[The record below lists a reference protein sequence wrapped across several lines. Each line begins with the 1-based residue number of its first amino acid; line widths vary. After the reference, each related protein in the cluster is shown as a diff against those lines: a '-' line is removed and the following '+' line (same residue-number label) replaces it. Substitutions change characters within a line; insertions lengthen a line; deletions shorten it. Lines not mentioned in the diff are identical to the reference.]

1 MKPLNEVIR
10 VKTELEEKLI
20 GNKAVSAMDIGQPA
34 GNKPSA
40 GETELVIRV
49 FVNDPVIGHKELG
62 VPRVYKGVPVEVSY
76 RKIVLH

>member
-1 MKPLNEVIR
+1 MKSLDEVIQ
-10 VKTELEEKLI
+10 VKAELEKKLI

-34 GNKPSA
+34 GNKPST
-40 GETELVIRV
+40 GGTEFVIRV

-62 VPRVYKGVPVEVSY
+62 VSRVYKGVPVEVSY